1 MHDFYIYDDYH
12 EIYLTE
18 DEVETCLEKYLE
30 WNKINNSLPEV
41 TDIEQINDH
50 NIGHVT
56 YHANL
61 V

>member
-1 MHDFYIYDDYH
+1 MTEAYIYDDYY

-18 DEVETCLEKYLE
+18 DEVELALEMYLK
-30 WNKINNSLPEV
+30 WCQVNDVLPEV
-41 TDIEQINDH
+41 TEISQINDY